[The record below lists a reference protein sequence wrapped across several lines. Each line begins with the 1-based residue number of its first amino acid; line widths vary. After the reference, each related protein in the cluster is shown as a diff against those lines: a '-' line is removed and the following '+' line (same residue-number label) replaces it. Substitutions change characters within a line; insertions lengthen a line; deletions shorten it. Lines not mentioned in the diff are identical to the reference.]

1 MTIKVEREA
10 LLRLIASQPN
20 PPTTLST
27 TTGFYPEYE
36 YVVSLQ
42 KPAFSVVARRIRDD
56 DDSVYTNST
65 ASLSL
70 DADDDDKRVSFADPL
85 VTEVWTRDYTSKD
98 EISRLYY
105 TAEETQR

>member
-10 LLRLIASQPN
+10 LLRLIASQPSS
-20 PPTTLST
+20 PTTLST
-27 TTGFYPEYE
+27 TTGVHPEYE
-36 YVVSLQ
+36 YVISLQ
-42 KPAFSVVARRIRDD
+42 KAAFSAAGRRIRDD

-70 DADDDDKRVSFADPL
+70 DSDDDKRVSFADPL
-85 VTEVWTRDYTSKD
+85 VTEVWTREYTSND